1 VIDRR
6 TFLQLASASAAAAQ
20 AQGPRGKQPEYNIV
34 SAFDQQQSGY
44 PGQFP
49 SQVVCVQSD
58 RSVNAAATVDP
69 AVVREM
75 MDAGMKRLT
84 GAPSPKQ
91 AWARFIQPSDIVGVK
106 LNCSGAP
113 QIHTSPEVASEIV
126 RNLMEIGV
134 PANHI
139 YLYDRFADQIA
150 SAGYEKL
157 VPEGTNIIGIEKVR
171 DSPEG
176 YDPKTYVDVNFFGE
190 ENTRSS
196 LVRLVTQTFTK
207 IVNVPVMKE
216 HGAAGVTGCLKNI
229 AYGNFSNVARSHQGA
244 LTHTYSFIGTL
255 AGVEP
260 LRSKSVLNI
269 MDGLNG
275 VWHGGPFSS
284 VPEYRFSPKQIF
296 FGTDPVA
303 MDRLLIDV
311 IEAKRKQENAV
322 SIWDRGKEHVQGG
335 GDVTKPNFN
344 HFVREPGHI
353 EMAGNMGLGEYD
365 KAKIKR
371 VDISL

>member
-1 VIDRR
+1 MGRR
-6 TFLQLASASAAAAQ
+6 TFLQLAAAATAAAQ
-20 AQGPRGKQPEYNIV
+20 QTQGPRGKQPEYNIV
-34 SAFDQQQSGY
+34 SAYEQQQSGF

-49 SQVVCVQSD
+49 AQVICVHSD
-58 RSVNAAATVDP
+58 RSVSPSATVDP
-69 AVVREM
+69 AAVKEM
-75 MDAGMKRLT
+75 MDAGMKSLT
-84 GAPSPKQ
+84 GAATSKQ
-91 AWARFIQPSDIVGVK
+91 AWAQFIQPGDVVGVK

-113 QIHTSPEVASEIV
+113 MVRTSPEIAAEIV
-126 RNLMEIGV
+126 RNLMEAGV
-134 PANHI
+134 SAKNI
-139 YLYDRFADQIA
+139 YLYDRFADQMA
-150 SAGYEKL
+150 SSGYEK
-157 VPEGTNIIGIEKVR
+157 VVAPGVNIVGIEKVR
-171 DSPEG
+171 DSPQG

-196 LVRLVTQTFTK
+196 LLRLVTQTFTK

-260 LRSKSVLNI
+260 LRSKCVLNI

-335 GDVTKPNFN
+335 ADVTKPNFN
-344 HFVREPGHI
+344 HFIREPGHI

-371 VDISL
+371 VNVDL